1 VSAVNA
7 PQIVPFSVDR
17 TAIDGLVVLTMKQI
31 FEPRGTVRELFR
43 TSAMAQAGLAAG
55 PFLQINVTETVRGAV
70 RGLHGEA
77 MTKLVAIAA
86 GSAFGAY
93 VDTRPDSPTVG
104 AVVTVELVP
113 GRQVLVPAGVCNG
126 FQSTSDDPS
135 QYVYCFDAEWVPG
148 MAGIAVH
155 PLDPALGIDWPIP
168 VDPADPAQLS
178 AKDAAQPTLAAALA
192 AQRG

>member
-1 VSAVNA
+1 MSA
-7 PQIVPFSVDR
+7 PQIVPFDVDH
-17 TAIDGLVVLTMKQI
+17 TAIDGLAVITMKQI
-31 FEPRGTVRELFR
+31 SEPRGTVRELFR
-43 TSAMAQAGLAAG
+43 TSAMAQAGLHAG
-55 PFLQINVTETVRGAV
+55 PWQQINITETARGAV

-86 GSAFGAY
+86 GSATGAY

-104 AVVTVELVP
+104 AVVTVDLVP

-126 FQSTSDDPS
+126 FQSTSDEPS

-148 MAGIAVH
+148 MPGTAVH

-178 AKDAAQPTLAAALA
+178 AKDAGQPTLAEALA
-192 AQRG
+192 ALRG